1 MGEPFDPRL
10 LEGEAFR
17 LDPYPALRR
26 LRDEHPVWRNPRDG
40 VWWITRY
47 EDVVAGFLDHDTF
60 SSSIMEQSHSA
71 VFGPSLTA
79 MDGEEH
85 TRKRAIVAPEFVGRK
100 LDAFLPVVERNVREL
115 VARFTEKAARE
126 LADGLAAKREGDL
139 VSEFSARLPVNV
151 IVDMLALPRSDH
163 DRFRRWYP
171 TFLAGL
177 SPDPALRRAGIA
189 ANREFHEYLEPFVR
203 ERRRRPGDDLI
214 SRLCAAE
221 VDGERLSPHD
231 VKSFTSLLL
240 TAGGETTDKA
250 IANLW
255 WLLLNHPGQFAGV
268 RRDHGLLDRA
278 FTETMRHSGPVG
290 GEPRLTLRATT
301 VRGAAIPAGAVAHL
315 SMHSANHDERVFA
328 EPERFD
334 VFREDLY
341 FGKETRVGH
350 REGGR
355 ASHLGFGLGKHF
367 CVGYQL
373 ARAEAVIGSRALLE
387 ALGDVRI
394 KPGRNPRMGE
404 GTAMRSVAS
413 LELEF
418 APAGGRLL

>member
-1 MGEPFDPRL
+1 MSEPFDPRL
-10 LEGEAFR
+10 LEGDAFR

-79 MDGEEH
+79 MDGDEH
-85 TRKRAIVAPEFVGRK
+85 TRKRAIVAPEFVGRR
-100 LDAFLPVVERNVREL
+100 LDAFLPVVEGNVREL

-126 LADGLAAKREGDL
+126 LADGMAAKREADL

-151 IVDMLALPRSDH
+151 IVDMLALPRSDR

-221 VDGERLSPHD
+221 VDGERLSAHD
-231 VKSFTSLLL
+231 VKAFTSLLL

-255 WLLLNHPGQFAGV
+255 WLLLNHPDQFAEV

-290 GEPRLTLRATT
+290 GEPRVTLREAA

-334 VFREDLY
+334 LFREDLY

-387 ALGDVRI
+387 ALGEVRI

-418 APAGGRLL
+418 APA